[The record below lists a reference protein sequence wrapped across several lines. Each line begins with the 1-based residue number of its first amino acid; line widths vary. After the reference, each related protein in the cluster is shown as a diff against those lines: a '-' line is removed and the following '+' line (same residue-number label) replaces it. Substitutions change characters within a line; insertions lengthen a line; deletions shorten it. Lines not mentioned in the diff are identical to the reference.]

1 MLTFRTEGPAF
12 NQMLD
17 RIESIDGADL
27 RLKVPAY
34 SDFGA
39 PEFARRY
46 ARLRALMELD
56 QIDAVLLTQEENV
69 RYFAGY
75 LSVLWTS
82 KFRPFVAL
90 LPWAI
95 RLEPAMVV
103 SHQEVGN
110 VRETSWVP
118 RPIGFPPQEPPIPYV
133 ARAVEERGLAH
144 GRIGLELGFGQR
156 LGMNQQQLND
166 LVTLLPNVEFI
177 DVTPL
182 TQAVRMLKTQSEIE
196 RLARASAI
204 TEEGV
209 RAGWEK
215 LREGQTERD
224 VVRAMAARMY
234 ELGAEFGTKP
244 SFVGILAG
252 DRWPLANAVASEYRV
267 KKGDLILVDGGATF
281 KGYVCD
287 LIRQA
292 CLGPLTTVQAEWF
305 DAVIE
310 ATRVAVETIRPG
322 VPSHRVYEAALEY
335 LAGRGLAQGNRMN
348 IVGHGIGMDIHE
360 LPWLGE
366 AGRVYSSDTT
376 LREGMV
382 LSIEPGFVRWSEDG
396 PPGHFIVEDVVA
408 VTPSGARVLTDH
420 LSNEVWCTGSSVTE
434 SMSEAA
440 L

>member
-1 MLTFRTEGPAF
+1 MLTFRTEAPAF

-17 RIESIDGADL
+17 RIESIDGADIQ
-27 RLKVPAY
+27 LKVPTYA
-34 SDFGA
+34 DFGA

-46 ARLRALMELD
+46 ARLRMLMELD

-69 RYFAGY
+69 RYFTGY

-90 LPWAI
+90 LPKDI
-95 RLEPAMVV
+95 GLESAVVV
-103 SHQEVGN
+103 SHQELGN
-110 VRETSWVP
+110 VKETSWVP
-118 RPIGFPPQEPPIPYV
+118 RPIGFPPQDPPMPFV

-156 LGMNQQQLND
+156 LGMNQQQLNE
-166 LVTLLPNVEFI
+166 LVTLLPQVEFV
-177 DVTPL
+177 DATPF
-182 TQAVRMLKTQSEIE
+182 TQAVRMLKSQSEIE
-196 RLARASAI
+196 RLERASAI
-204 TEEGV
+204 TEAGV
-209 RAGWEK
+209 RAGWEE

-224 VVRAMAARMY
+224 IVRIMAARMY

-252 DRWPLANAVASEYRV
+252 DRWRLANAVASDYRV
-267 KKGDLILVDGGATF
+267 KKGDLVLVDGGATF
-281 KGYVCD
+281 RGYVCD
-287 LIRQA
+287 FIRQA
-292 CLGPLTTVQAEWF
+292 SLGPLTRAQVDWF
-305 DAVIE
+305 DRVIE
-310 ATRVAVETIRPG
+310 ATRVAVGAIRPG
-322 VPSHRVYEAALEY
+322 VAAHRVYEAALEY
-335 LAGRGLAQGNRMN
+335 LADRGLAQGNRMN
-348 IVGHGIGMDIHE
+348 IIGHGIGMDIHE

-382 LSIEPGFVRWSEDG
+382 LSIEPGVVRWSEDG

-408 VTPSGARVLTDH
+408 VTPSGARVLTDQ

-440 L
+440 R